1 MISHANHLSGRIK
14 MAETEKSLS
23 KEQIFRQVKQLC
35 MKADFAPS
43 RQLICQAA
51 GLTPPDP
58 MKISRAFIRSQ
69 TQNKIVHQMLDIE
82 QAFARLRKT
91 FSGDEPD
98 ENEAQL
104 TAQNLENIL
113 PLMSNNQERLFVR
126 YWIDNCYGYL
136 TDITPEK
143 RLENIN
149 EIINLIPKGKNDSL
163 LYSYSL
169 LVKDLNISA
178 ADKYHTVKK
187 AYQKTNKQEHLSR
200 HYKELLNKTGK
211 NYYYVLC
218 NTASDA
224 NTPYN
229 QRCSA
234 VYDAVDVLKD
244 IKYSMS
250 YKCRARIELLNAL
263 EKLQQRQNDAK
274 GMQKT
279 FLLRRKYINH
289 LNNINRL
296 FPNPADEYYYR

>member
-1 MISHANHLSGRIK
+1 
-14 MAETEKSLS
+14 
-23 KEQIFRQVKQLC
+23 
-35 MKADFAPS
+35 
-43 RQLICQAA
+43 
-51 GLTPPDP
+51 
-58 MKISRAFIRSQ
+58 
-69 TQNKIVHQMLDIE
+69 
-82 QAFARLRKT
+82 
-91 FSGDEPD
+91 
-98 ENEAQL
+98 
-104 TAQNLENIL
+104 
-113 PLMSNNQERLFVR
+113 MSNNQERLFVR

-224 NTPYN
+224 NTPYK

-296 FPNPADEYYYR
+296 FPNPCRRVLLPLSI